1 VFHKLKYYSKVNW
14 VKTLYFNFKMFP
26 FSVAIKL
33 PVFFYG
39 HVKFSNLSGTIILDV
54 PTIERGMIGF
64 GQPYEMITTSAKTA
78 ELTLAGNLIF
88 RGHCFFGKDY
98 RIFIKEK
105 ATLEFGH
112 MCTLGNSVKMFC
124 TQEIRLA
131 NYVQTGID
139 CLFTDTVFHPMIN
152 TKTKEVYPM
161 TGSVCI
167 GNYNFIGFRT
177 TIMKNTTTPNYCTIA
192 SNSLCN
198 TDYTALGT
206 NILIG
211 GIPAKL
217 LKENITRDWDTEKN
231 LLDQWLKLKN
241 FL

>member
-1 VFHKLKYYSKVNW
+1 MFHKLKYYSKVNW

-78 ELTLAGNLIF
+78 ELTLAGTLIF
-88 RGHCFFGKDY
+88 RGHVQFGKDY
-98 RIFIKEK
+98 FVFIAENS
-105 ATLEFGH
+105 TLEMGN
-112 MCTLGNSVKMFC
+112 MSSLGNKGKIICTDYVK
-124 TQEIRLA
+124 LG
-131 NYVQTGID
+131 NYTRIGFESQVMDNTFHQLID
-139 CLFTDTVFHPMIN
+139 VKTNELLPIKAPIFLNNYNYFGNRITILQN
-152 TKTKEVYPM
+152 TKTPE
-161 TGSVCI
+161 
-167 GNYNFIGFRT
+167 
-177 TIMKNTTTPNYCTIA
+177 YCTIA

-198 TDYTALGT
+198 TDYTYLGN

-217 LKENITRDWDTEKN
+217 LKENITRDWETEKN

-241 FL
+241 LV